1 MATDISLSETASILS
16 KNYANKLKK
25 QENKSDNLANK
36 KEEETPPSSNETPII
51 AMTETPPVLK
61 TTLNYLKNTTTPP
74 QCSQRGT
81 SKIDQVNLD
90 NGQTVE
96 ICKNEFNTYE
106 NKKRNVEV
114 KRNLNEYK
122 VAVKEQAF
130 REGIVKGLRPG
141 ASVCI
146 GFTIIFMTE
155 MNKFL
160 KENKDAICND
170 TRLFYKNIL
179 ERSLKYFLAREQ
191 SHIVEKLLNLIVDKL
206 NVITMIL
213 SLVSFPLLS
222 ACATGIIGPIIDV
235 ITVAIS
241 VITEKL
247 CTSER
252 LTIKATVLDIIK
264 NLRNTKLRDFYPAET
279 LKQIGE
285 LYKNIKQKGKNA
297 IDNIKNKT
305 TRKFKNFKNKYQ
317 TLKRQYS
324 NWAGYTTQRENAPAQ
339 RFSLNNF
346 VKTPQENSVPQ
357 TFSMN
362 NFTKARK
369 RKQ

>member
-1 MATDISLSETASILS
+1 MTTDVSFAETASILS
-16 KNYANKLKK
+16 KNYANKLKQ
-25 QENKSDNLANK
+25 QENKRNDLAN
-36 KEEETPPSSNETPII
+36 EREAISSSNETPII
-51 AMTETPPVLK
+51 LMSEAPSEKK
-61 TTLNYLKNTTTPP
+61 TTLNYLKNTATPP
-74 QCSQRGT
+74 QCEQRGT
-81 SKIDQVNLD
+81 SKIDQVNLN

-96 ICKNEFNTYE
+96 ICKNEFNNYE
-106 NKKRNVEV
+106 NKKANGER
-114 KRNLNEYK
+114 KRNLDQYK
-122 VAVKEQAF
+122 VVVKEQAF

-170 TRLFYKNIL
+170 TRSFYKNIL
-179 ERSLKYFLAREQ
+179 DRVVKYFLAREQ
-191 SHIVEKLLNLIVDKL
+191 SRIVEKLLNLIIDKL

-213 SLVSFPLLS
+213 SLVTFPLLS
-222 ACATGIIGPIIDV
+222 ACAAGIIGPIIDV

-264 NLRNTKLRDFYPAET
+264 NLRNTKLRDLYPTET

-297 IDNIKNKT
+297 IENIKNKT
-305 TRKFKNFKNKYQ
+305 TRKFRNFKNKYQ

-324 NWAGYTTQRENAPAQ
+324 NWVGNTIKAENAPEQ
-339 RFSLNNF
+339 RFSMNNF
-346 VKTPQENSVPQ
+346 VKKSPQEESAPQ
-357 TFSMN
+357 VFRMN